1 MKPGRVRYS
10 PVCYENGGTVD
21 DILVY
26 MLADDKY
33 LLVVNAGNTDKD
45 YEWFQRH
52 APGDVTLETS
62 PRPGP
67 SLRFRGR
74 CLRTCSTAP
83 AARATCR

>member
-21 DILVY
+21 DVLVY

-52 APGDVTLETS
+52 AP
-62 PRPGP
+62 
-67 SLRFRGR
+67 
-74 CLRTCSTAP
+74 AM
-83 AARATCR
+83 